1 MCPEIEYY
9 SRLLDDEFDR
19 MGLEGNKR
27 SAPMD
32 EAPQTATKRR
42 RLEHASPDGTMPPP
56 SVCKHCA
63 ANPRPRGVTIIAA
76 DQCHDNVA
84 RHARLQMRKRMRR
97 TPARAANQTAQK
109 AEAEADGMV
118 TIEDLDPQGT

>member
-1 MCPEIEYY
+1 MCAEIEYY

-42 RLEHASPDGTMPPP
+42 RLEHASPDGTMAPP
-56 SVCKHCA
+56 SVCEHCQPA
-63 ANPRPRGVTIIAA
+63 AASQSSLPNNVTITLHGTRACRCGSACGGPLRVRPIRKPRRPRP
-76 DQCHDNVA
+76 
-84 RHARLQMRKRMRR
+84 
-97 TPARAANQTAQK
+97 TAW
-109 AEAEADGMV
+109 
-118 TIEDLDPQGT
+118 